1 MRLKSFL
8 LGAVLPTM
16 LLGLGT
22 VLMKLSMR
30 EGSSIAN
37 YLVSVGISVLSV
49 GIAGTVVGA
58 GWVSQPRAIF
68 FAASMGLVWAGA
80 IGSMV
85 YAVSVLNIPLSIL
98 APLTNANA
106 LVAVVM
112 AAIVFGEWQ
121 SLHLLKVISGT
132 LLIVIGAGIVSTA
145 KL

>member
-1 MRLKSFL
+1 MPLKSFFI
-8 LGAVLPTM
+8 GAVLPTL

-49 GIAGTVVGA
+49 GIAGTVVGT

-68 FAASMGLVWAGA
+68 FAATMGLVWAGA
-80 IGSMV
+80 IGSMA
-85 YAVSVLNIPLSIL
+85 YALSVLNIPLSIL

-106 LVAVVM
+106 LVAVVLS
-112 AAIVFGEWQ
+112 AILFSEWQ